1 MPSPEQ
7 RPEEET
13 PVHQQARS
21 GQYAAHPPESDEGRP
36 PAIERLK
43 DLLAMTLA
51 ALSLLWK
58 PLLCAIA
65 GLLGAALLM
74 RLFLS

>member
-13 PVHQQARS
+13 RS
-21 GQYAAHPPESDEGRP
+21 GQYAALPPESDEGRP